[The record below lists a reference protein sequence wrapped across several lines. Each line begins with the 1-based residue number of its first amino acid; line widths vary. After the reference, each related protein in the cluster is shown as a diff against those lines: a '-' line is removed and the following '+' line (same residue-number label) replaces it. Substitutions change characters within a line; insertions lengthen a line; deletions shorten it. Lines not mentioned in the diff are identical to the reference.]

1 MEEYDSEGNV
11 IVRTEKIPE
20 EENQKIPE
28 ENEAEGEIEEAK
40 KIQGEGDKE
49 EGDIEEFKL
58 ELLEEPKEPAIL
70 PSYFIRP

>member
-11 IVRTEKIPE
+11 IVRTEEIPK

-58 ELLEEPKEPAIL
+58 ELPEEPKEPARL